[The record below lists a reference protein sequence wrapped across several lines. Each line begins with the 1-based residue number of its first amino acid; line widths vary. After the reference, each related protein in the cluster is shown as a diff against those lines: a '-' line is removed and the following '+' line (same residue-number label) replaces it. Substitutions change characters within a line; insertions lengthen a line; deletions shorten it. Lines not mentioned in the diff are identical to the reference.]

1 MRVGMIGAGFNANFH
16 RRALTSVRGVEITA
30 VYALK
35 GAPEFAEAS
44 AADGLG
50 APRVCGSIA
59 ELCNNCD
66 VVGIFIPNFARIET
80 MKAIA
85 DAVAAGAQLKGLV
98 CEKPLARN
106 LREANEMVALAD
118 RAGLRTAY
126 FENQIFMPGLVSARA
141 QLAAV
146 EASMGPVHLAR
157 SAEEHGGPHE
167 PWFWDP
173 TKQGGGVYCD
183 MGCHS
188 AAVGMYMCTPTGKDP
203 DFLEF
208 ESCTATMKLLKWGN
222 EPWKS
227 TLKARG
233 VDYDKTPAEDYAV
246 ANYTFRNPETGQ
258 KVAVQATD
266 SWMYDAPGLRLL
278 MEAFA
283 PGYSYT
289 IDTLKSP
296 NGIFIG
302 DQAAA
307 SVANA
312 EMALEKSQASSGAL
326 VLQANEPDLYG
337 YCGEWRDA
345 LAAFQEGRDGLLSL
359 RYGALVTKLV
369 MAAYWSAENKR
380 AFVNGEVDLSDYVP
394 AIQQGRGAEVLG

>member
-1 MRVGMIGAGFNANFH
+1 MIGAGFNANFH

-35 GAPEFAEAS
+35 GAPEFAAAS

-50 APRVCGSIA
+50 TPRICGSIA

-80 MKAIA
+80 MQAIA
-85 DAVAAGAQLKGLV
+85 EAVAAGAQLKGLV

-118 RAGLRTAY
+118 KAGLHTAY

-167 PWFWDP
+167 AWFWDP

-188 AAVGMYMCTPTGKDP
+188 AAVGMYMCTPSGKAP

-233 VDYDKTPAEDYAV
+233 VDYDRTPAEDYAV

-345 LAAFQEGRDGLLSL
+345 LAAFEEGRDGLLSL

-369 MAAYWSAENKR
+369 MAAYWSAENKKT
-380 AFVNGEVDLSDYVP
+380 FVNGEVDLSDYIP

>member
-16 RRALTSVRGVEITA
+16 RRALGAVRGAEITA

-44 AADGLG
+44 VQDGLG
-50 APRVCGSIA
+50 NPKVCGDIE
-59 ELCNNCD
+59 ELCRNCD
-66 VVGIFIPNFARIET
+66 VAGIFIPNFARLDT
-80 MKAIA
+80 MRAIA
-85 DAVAAGAQLKGLV
+85 AAVAKGAQLKGV
-98 CEKPLARN
+98 ICEKPLARN
-106 LREANEMVALAD
+106 MREANEMVSLAEK
-118 RAGLRTAY
+118 AGLPTAY
-126 FENQIFMPGLVSARA
+126 FENQIFMPGLVSSKA

-146 EASMGPVHLAR
+146 EGTMGPVHLAR

-173 TKQGGGVYCD
+173 TKQGGGVFCD

-188 AAVGMYMCTPTGKDP
+188 AAVGMYMCTPSGKAP
-203 DFLEF
+203 DFLQF
-208 ESCTATMKLLKWGN
+208 ETCSATMKLLKWGRD
-222 EPWKS
+222 PWKS
-227 TLKARG
+227 MLRERG

-258 KVAVQATD
+258 KVCVQATD

-296 NGIFIG
+296 VGVFIG
-302 DQAAA
+302 DKAAA
-307 SVANA
+307 SVSDA
-312 EMALEKSQASSGAL
+312 EMVLEKSQASSGAL
-326 VLQANEPDLYG
+326 ILQPNEPDLYG
-337 YCGEWRDA
+337 YVGEWRDA
-345 LAAFQEGRDGLLSL
+345 LTAFESGKSGLLDL
-359 RYGALVTKLV
+359 KYGAMVTELV
-369 MAAYWSAENKR
+369 MAAYWSAEYGR
-380 AFVNGEVDLSDYVP
+380 TFVKGEIDLSSYIP
-394 AIQQGRGAEVLG
+394 AIQQGKGGDVLF